1 MNWIEKWFD
10 ETNWPHDA
18 RLDVFRDAVWELSFN
33 GELRGWVTTSI
44 GMMRSFPIFW
54 EKQEQMWFQVHWED
68 GTQEQLEEDYGPG
81 WYTAEELL
89 GGSFVADD
97 PQNGK
102 ETTFAARPIS
112 GDERDELWS
121 RLGMV

>member
-1 MNWIEKWFD
+1 
-10 ETNWPHDA
+10 
-18 RLDVFRDAVWELSFN
+18 
-33 GELRGWVTTSI
+33 
-44 GMMRSFPIFW
+44 
-54 EKQEQMWFQVHWED
+54 MWFQVHWED
-68 GTQEQLEEDYGPG
+68 ETQEQLEEDYGPG
-81 WYTAEELL
+81 WYTVKELL
-89 GGSFVADD
+89 SGSFVADD